1 MPKIIKPS
9 RKKIQVTK
17 VIIKPQENTFK
28 PLRRYFKNNLAS
40 LASEEIFFVL
50 EKLMLIDTPTKK
62 INIVAVARAK
72 YIQKPE

>member
-1 MPKIIKPS
+1 MPKITKPS
-9 RKKIQVTK
+9 RKNCQVTK

-28 PLRRYFKNNLAS
+28 PLRRYLKNNLAS

-50 EKLMLIDTPTKK
+50 EKLILIDTPTKK